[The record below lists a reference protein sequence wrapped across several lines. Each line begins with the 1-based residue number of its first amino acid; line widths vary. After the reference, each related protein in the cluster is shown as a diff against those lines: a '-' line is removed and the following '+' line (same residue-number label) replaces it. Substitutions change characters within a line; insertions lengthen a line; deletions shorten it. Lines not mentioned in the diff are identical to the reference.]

1 LNVLFAKK
9 PILIIF
15 TLILLSLSGCSYQ
28 NELINDPIDP
38 LENRNRSMYA
48 FNENLDEAILEPAAD
63 SYDYITPN
71 FLQKGFNNFFDNI
84 NYPVTIINQLLQG
97 NIGKS
102 LQDTLR
108 FTINT
113 TIGVFGLFDPA
124 SSMGL
129 PEHDEDFGQTLAVW
143 GVKEG
148 PYLMLPFF
156 GPKTLR
162 SLTGDLTDVLFNPL
176 LNIDDTNLKI
186 KTNLIN
192 ILQDRSDLS
201 TLEEELDNSFDPYQY
216 IKDSYIQNRKY
227 KINNGNITEDDE
239 EVDFDFDDF

>member
-1 LNVLFAKK
+1 MSIFLSKK
-9 PILIIF
+9 PILLIF
-15 TLILLSLSGCSYQ
+15 SLILLSGCTYQ
-28 NELINDPIDP
+28 HELANDPMDP
-38 LENRNRSMYA
+38 LESRNRSIYA

-63 SYDYITPN
+63 GYDYITPN

-84 NYPVTIINQLLQG
+84 NYPVTIIKQLLQG
-97 NIGKS
+97 HIGCS

-108 FTINT
+108 FTINSS
-113 TIGVFGLFDPA
+113 IGLLGLFDPA

-143 GVKEG
+143 GIKEG

-162 SLTGDLTDVLFNPL
+162 SLAGDLTDVLFNPL
-176 LNIDDTNLKI
+176 LNIDDTNLKMKANI
-186 KTNLIN
+186 IN

-201 TLEEELDNSFDPYQY
+201 TFEEELDNSFDPYQY

-227 KINNGNITEDDE
+227 KIYNGDITEEDY

>member
-1 LNVLFAKK
+1 MF
-9 PILIIF
+9 
-15 TLILLSLSGCSYQ
+15 LILTSGCAYQ

-38 LENRNRSMYA
+38 LESRNRSIYA
-48 FNENLDEAILEPAAD
+48 FNENLDKAILEPAAD
-63 SYDYITPN
+63 GYDYITPN
-71 FLQKGFNNFFDNI
+71 ILQKGFNNFFGNL
-84 NYPVTIINQLLQG
+84 NYPVTIINQALQG
-97 NIGKS
+97 NIAES

-108 FTINT
+108 FTINST
-113 TIGVFGLFDPA
+113 LGVFGLFDPA
-124 SSMGL
+124 TSMGL
-129 PEHDEDFGQTLAVW
+129 TEHDEDFGQTLAVW
-143 GVKEG
+143 GMKEG

-162 SLTGDLTDVLFNPL
+162 SLAGDLTDGLFNPL
-176 LNIDDTNLKI
+176 LHINDTNLKI

-216 IKDSYIQNRKY
+216 IKDSYMQNREY
-227 KINNGNITEDDE
+227 KINNGNIIEDDE

>member
-1 LNVLFAKK
+1 M
-9 PILIIF
+9 ILSLIF
-15 TLILLSLSGCSYQ
+15 LSGCSY
-28 NELINDPIDP
+28 NHELTNDAMDP
-38 LENRNRSMYA
+38 LESRNRAVYS
-48 FNENLDEAILEPAAD
+48 FNESLDEAILEPAAD

-84 NYPVTIINQLLQG
+84 NYPVTIINQVLQG
-97 NIGKS
+97 NFEES
-102 LQDTLR
+102 LSDTLR
-108 FTINT
+108 FTINSS
-113 TIGVFGLFDPA
+113 IGILGFFDPA

-162 SLTGDLTDVLFNPL
+162 SLTGDLTDVFFNPL

-186 KTNLIN
+186 KTNLID

-201 TLEEELDNSFDPYQY
+201 SLEEELDNSFDPYQY

-227 KINNGNITEDDE
+227 KIYNGNITEDDLE
-239 EVDFDFDDF
+239 IDIDFNDF

>member
-1 LNVLFAKK
+1 LSTVFATK
-9 PILIIF
+9 PILPIMF
-15 TLILLSLSGCSYQ
+15 LILTSGCAYQ

-38 LENRNRSMYA
+38 LESRNRSIYT
-48 FNENLDEAILEPAAD
+48 FNENLDKAILEPAAD
-63 SYDYITPN
+63 GYDYITPN
-71 FLQKGFNNFFDNI
+71 ILQKGFNNFFDNL
-84 NYPVTIINQLLQG
+84 NYPVTIINQALQG
-97 NIGKS
+97 NIGES

-108 FTINT
+108 FTINST
-113 TIGVFGLFDPA
+113 LGVFGLFDPA
-124 SSMGL
+124 TSMGL
-129 PEHDEDFGQTLAVW
+129 TEHDEDFGQTLAVW
-143 GVKEG
+143 GMKEG

-162 SLTGDLTDVLFNPL
+162 SLAGDLTDGLFNPL
-176 LNIDDTNLKI
+176 LHINDTNLKI

-216 IKDSYIQNRKY
+216 IKDSYMQNREY
-227 KINNGNITEDDE
+227 KINNGNIIEDDE

>member
-1 LNVLFAKK
+1 M
-9 PILIIF
+9 
-15 TLILLSLSGCSYQ
+15 
-28 NELINDPIDP
+28 DP
-38 LENRNRSMYA
+38 LESKNRTIYA
-48 FNENLDEAILEPAAD
+48 FNENIDEALLEPAAD
-63 SYDYITPN
+63 GYDYITPN

-84 NYPVTIINQLLQG
+84 NYPVTIINQVLQG
-97 NIGKS
+97 NIGES

-124 SSMGL
+124 SRIGL
-129 PEHDEDFGQTLAVW
+129 IEHDEDFGQTLAVW

-162 SLTGDLTDVLFNPL
+162 SLTGDLTDILFNPL

-186 KTNLIN
+186 QTNLIN

-201 TLEEELDNSFDPYQY
+201 TLEEELDNSFDPYLY
-216 IKDSYIQNRKY
+216 VKDSYMQNRKY
-227 KINNGNITEDDE
+227 KINNGNLADDDE
-239 EVDFDFDDF
+239 EVDFDDF

>member
-1 LNVLFAKK
+1 MSIFFAKQHAF
-9 PILIIF
+9 LIF
-15 TLILLSLSGCSYQ
+15 VLILLSGCSYQ

-38 LENRNRSMYA
+38 LENSNRSIYT

-63 SYDYITPN
+63 GYDYITPN

-84 NYPVTIINQLLQG
+84 NYPVTIINQVLQG
-97 NIGKS
+97 NIEES

-108 FTINT
+108 FTINSS
-113 TIGVFGLFDPA
+113 IGILGLFDPA
-124 SSMGL
+124 SRMGL
-129 PEHDEDFGQTLAVW
+129 TEHDEDFGQTLAVW

-162 SLTGDLTDVLFNPL
+162 SLTGDLADVLFNPL

-186 KTNLIN
+186 KTNLIS

-227 KINNGNITEDDE
+227 KIYNGNITEDDLE
-239 EVDFDFDDF
+239 IDIDFDDF

>member
-1 LNVLFAKK
+1 M
-9 PILIIF
+9 
-15 TLILLSLSGCSYQ
+15 
-28 NELINDPIDP
+28 DP
-38 LENRNRSMYA
+38 LEDRNRSIYA
-48 FNENLDEAILEPAAD
+48 FNENLDEAIIEPAAD
-63 SYDYITPN
+63 GYAYIIPN
-71 FLQKGFNNFFDNI
+71 FLQKGLNNFFDNI
-84 NYPVTIINQLLQG
+84 NYPITIINQVLQG
-97 NIGKS
+97 NIEKS

-108 FTINT
+108 FSVNT
-113 TIGVFGLFDPA
+113 SIGIFGFFDPA

-148 PYLMLPFF
+148 PYLMLPFI

-192 ILQDRSDLS
+192 ILQDSSDLS
-201 TLEEELDNSFDPYQY
+201 GLEEELDNSFDPYQY

-227 KINNGNITEDDE
+227 KIHNGNTSEDDIE
-239 EVDFDFDDF
+239 IEIDIDFDDF

>member
-1 LNVLFAKK
+1 M
-9 PILIIF
+9 
-15 TLILLSLSGCSYQ
+15 
-28 NELINDPIDP
+28 DP
-38 LENRNRSMYA
+38 LEDRNRSIYA
-48 FNENLDEAILEPAAD
+48 FNENLDEAIIEPAAD
-63 SYDYITPN
+63 GYAYIIPN
-71 FLQKGFNNFFDNI
+71 FLQKGLNNFFDNI
-84 NYPVTIINQLLQG
+84 NYPITIINQVLQG
-97 NIGKS
+97 NIEKS

-108 FTINT
+108 FSVNT
-113 TIGVFGLFDPA
+113 SIGIFGFFDPA

-148 PYLMLPFF
+148 PYLMLPFI

-201 TLEEELDNSFDPYQY
+201 GLEEELDNSFDPYQY

-227 KINNGNITEDDE
+227 KIHNGNTSEDDIE
-239 EVDFDFDDF
+239 IDIDFDDF

>member
-1 LNVLFAKK
+1 M
-9 PILIIF
+9 
-15 TLILLSLSGCSYQ
+15 
-28 NELINDPIDP
+28 DP
-38 LENRNRSMYA
+38 LEYRNRAIFA
-48 FNENLDEAILEPAAD
+48 FNENLDEAIIEPAAD
-63 SYDYITPN
+63 GYAYIIPN
-71 FLQKGFNNFFDNI
+71 FLQKGLNNFFDNI
-84 NYPVTIINQLLQG
+84 NYPITIINQVLQG
-97 NIGKS
+97 NIEKS

-108 FTINT
+108 FSVNT
-113 TIGVFGLFDPA
+113 SIGIFGFFDPA

-148 PYLMLPFF
+148 PYLMLPFI

-192 ILQDRSDLS
+192 LLQDRSDLS
-201 TLEEELDNSFDPYQY
+201 DLEEELDNSFDPYQY

-227 KINNGNITEDDE
+227 KIHNGNTSEDDIE
-239 EVDFDFDDF
+239 IDIDFDDF

>member
-1 LNVLFAKK
+1 M
-9 PILIIF
+9 
-15 TLILLSLSGCSYQ
+15 
-28 NELINDPIDP
+28 DP
-38 LENRNRSMYA
+38 LESRNRSIYT
-48 FNENLDEAILEPAAD
+48 FNENLDEVILEPSAD
-63 SYDYITPN
+63 VYDYITPN
-71 FLQKGFNNFFDNI
+71 ILQKGFNNFFYNV
-84 NYPVTIINQLLQG
+84 NYPITIINQLLQG
-97 NIGKS
+97 NIEEA

-108 FTINT
+108 FTINSS
-113 TIGVFGLFDPA
+113 IGVFGLFDPA

-129 PEHDEDFGQTLAVW
+129 LQHDEDFGQTLAVW

-162 SLTGDLTDVLFNPL
+162 SLTGDFTDVLFNPL
-176 LNIDDTNLKI
+176 LNINDTNLKM
-186 KTNLIN
+186 KVNLIN

-216 IKDSYIQNRKY
+216 IKDSYTQNRMF
-227 KINNGNITEDDE
+227 KIHNGVITEDDEE

>member
-1 LNVLFAKK
+1 MNILFAKK
-9 PILIIF
+9 HTFLIF
-15 TLILLSLSGCSYQ
+15 ALILLSGCSYQ
-28 NELINDPIDP
+28 NELINDPMDP
-38 LENRNRSMYA
+38 LEDRNRSIYA
-48 FNENLDEAILEPAAD
+48 FNENLDEAIIEPAAD
-63 SYDYITPN
+63 GYAYIIPN
-71 FLQKGFNNFFDNI
+71 FLQKGLNNFFDNI
-84 NYPVTIINQLLQG
+84 NYPITIINQVLQG
-97 NIGKS
+97 NIEKS

-108 FTINT
+108 FSVNT
-113 TIGVFGLFDPA
+113 SIGIFGFFDPA

-148 PYLMLPFF
+148 PYLMLPFI

-201 TLEEELDNSFDPYQY
+201 GLEEELDNSFDPYQY

-227 KINNGNITEDDE
+227 KIHNGNTSEDDIE
-239 EVDFDFDDF
+239 IDIDFDDF

>member
-1 LNVLFAKK
+1 M
-9 PILIIF
+9 
-15 TLILLSLSGCSYQ
+15 
-28 NELINDPIDP
+28 DP
-38 LENRNRSMYA
+38 LEDRNRSIYA

-63 SYDYITPN
+63 GYAYIIPN
-71 FLQKGFNNFFDNI
+71 FLQKGLNNFFDNI
-84 NYPVTIINQLLQG
+84 NYPITIINQVLQG
-97 NIGKS
+97 NIEKS

-108 FTINT
+108 FSVNT
-113 TIGVFGLFDPA
+113 SIGIFGFFDPA

-201 TLEEELDNSFDPYQY
+201 GLEEELDNSFDPYQY

-227 KINNGNITEDDE
+227 KIHNGNTSEDDIE
-239 EVDFDFDDF
+239 IDIDFDDF

>member
-1 LNVLFAKK
+1 MS
-9 PILIIF
+9 
-15 TLILLSLSGCSYQ
+15 LILVSGCSYQ
-28 NELINDPIDP
+28 NELVNDAMDP
-38 LENRNRSMYA
+38 LESSNRSIYA
-48 FNENLDEAILEPAAD
+48 FNENLDETILEPAAD
-63 SYDYITPN
+63 GYDYITPN

-84 NYPVTIINQLLQG
+84 NYPITIINQLLQG
-97 NIGKS
+97 NIEKS

-108 FTINT
+108 FTVNS
-113 TIGVFGLFDPA
+113 TIGVLGLFDPA
-124 SSMGL
+124 SSIGL
-129 PEHDEDFGQTLAVW
+129 SEHDEDFGQTLAVW

-162 SLTGDLTDVLFNPL
+162 SLAGDLTDVLFNPL

-186 KTNLIN
+186 KTNLIS

-216 IKDSYIQNRKY
+216 IKDSYLQNRNY
-227 KINNGNITEDDE
+227 KISNGNIAEED
-239 EVDFDFDDF
+239 DFDFDFENF

>member
-1 LNVLFAKK
+1 MSIFFAKQHTF
-9 PILIIF
+9 LIF
-15 TLILLSLSGCSYQ
+15 VLILLSGCSYQ

-38 LENRNRSMYA
+38 LENSNRSIYT

-63 SYDYITPN
+63 GYDYITPN

-84 NYPVTIINQLLQG
+84 NYPVTIINQVLQG
-97 NIGKS
+97 NIEES

-108 FTINT
+108 FTINSS
-113 TIGVFGLFDPA
+113 IGILGLFDPA
-124 SSMGL
+124 SRMGL
-129 PEHDEDFGQTLAVW
+129 TEHDEDFGQTLAVW

-162 SLTGDLTDVLFNPL
+162 SLTGDLADVLFNPL

-186 KTNLIN
+186 NTNLIS

-227 KINNGNITEDDE
+227 KIYNGNITEDDLE
-239 EVDFDFDDF
+239 IDIDFDDF

>member
-1 LNVLFAKK
+1 M
-9 PILIIF
+9 
-15 TLILLSLSGCSYQ
+15 
-28 NELINDPIDP
+28 DP
-38 LENRNRSMYA
+38 LEDRNRSIYA

-63 SYDYITPN
+63 GYTYIIPN
-71 FLQKGFNNFFDNI
+71 FMQKGFNNFFDNI
-84 NYPVTIINQLLQG
+84 NYPVTIINQVLQG
-97 NIGKS
+97 NIEES

-108 FTINT
+108 FTVNT
-113 TIGVFGLFDPA
+113 SIGIFGLFDPA

-201 TLEEELDNSFDPYQY
+201 DLEEELDNSFDPYQY

-227 KINNGNITEDDE
+227 KIHNGNTTEDDIE
-239 EVDFDFDDF
+239 IDIDFDDF

>member
-1 LNVLFAKK
+1 M
-9 PILIIF
+9 
-15 TLILLSLSGCSYQ
+15 
-28 NELINDPIDP
+28 DP
-38 LENRNRSMYA
+38 LEDRNRSIYA
-48 FNENLDEAILEPAAD
+48 FNENLDEAIIEPAAD
-63 SYDYITPN
+63 GYAYIIPN
-71 FLQKGFNNFFDNI
+71 FLQKGLNNFFDNI
-84 NYPVTIINQLLQG
+84 NYPITIINQVLQG
-97 NIGKS
+97 NIEKS
-102 LQDTLR
+102 LQDSLR
-108 FTINT
+108 FSVNT
-113 TIGVFGLFDPA
+113 SIGIFGLFDPA

-148 PYLMLPFF
+148 PYLMLPFI

-192 ILQDRSDLS
+192 LLQDRSDLS
-201 TLEEELDNSFDPYQY
+201 DLEEELDNSFDPYQY

-227 KINNGNITEDDE
+227 KIHNGNTSEDDIE
-239 EVDFDFDDF
+239 IDIDFDDF

>member
-1 LNVLFAKK
+1 MSIFFAKQHTF
-9 PILIIF
+9 LIF
-15 TLILLSLSGCSYQ
+15 VLILLSGCSYQ

-38 LENRNRSMYA
+38 LENRNRSIYT

-63 SYDYITPN
+63 GYDYITPS

-84 NYPVTIINQLLQG
+84 NYPVTIINQVLQG
-97 NIGKS
+97 NIEES

-108 FTINT
+108 FTINSS
-113 TIGVFGLFDPA
+113 IGILGLFDPA

-129 PEHDEDFGQTLAVW
+129 TEHDEDFGQTLAVW
-143 GVKEG
+143 GIKEG

-162 SLTGDLTDVLFNPL
+162 SLTGDLADVLFNPL

-186 KTNLIN
+186 KTNLIS

-227 KINNGNITEDDE
+227 KIYNGNITEDDLGI
-239 EVDFDFDDF
+239 DIDFDDF

>member
-1 LNVLFAKK
+1 M
-9 PILIIF
+9 
-15 TLILLSLSGCSYQ
+15 
-28 NELINDPIDP
+28 DP
-38 LENRNRSMYA
+38 LESRNRSIYA
-48 FNENLDEAILEPAAD
+48 FNESLDEAILEPSAD
-63 SYDYITPN
+63 VYDYITPN
-71 FLQKGFNNFFDNI
+71 MLQKGFNNFFYNV

-97 NIGKS
+97 NIEEA

-108 FTINT
+108 FSINSS
-113 TIGVFGLFDPA
+113 IGVFGLFDPA

-129 PEHDEDFGQTLAVW
+129 PQHDEDFGQTLAVW

-162 SLTGDLTDVLFNPL
+162 SLTGDFTDVLFNPL
-176 LNIDDTNLKI
+176 LNINDTNLKM
-186 KTNLIN
+186 KVNLIN

-216 IKDSYIQNRKY
+216 IKDSYFQNRTY
-227 KINNGNITEDDE
+227 KIHNGAITEDDE

>member
-1 LNVLFAKK
+1 MNILFAKK
-9 PILIIF
+9 HTFLIF
-15 TLILLSLSGCSYQ
+15 ALILLSGCSYQ
-28 NELINDPIDP
+28 NELINDPMDP
-38 LENRNRSMYA
+38 LEDRNRSIYA
-48 FNENLDEAILEPAAD
+48 FNENLDEAIIEPAAD
-63 SYDYITPN
+63 GYAYIIPN
-71 FLQKGFNNFFDNI
+71 FLQKGLNNFFDNI
-84 NYPVTIINQLLQG
+84 NYPITIINQVLQG
-97 NIGKS
+97 NIEKS

-108 FTINT
+108 FSVNT
-113 TIGVFGLFDPA
+113 SIGIFGLFDPA

-148 PYLMLPFF
+148 PYLMLPFI

-201 TLEEELDNSFDPYQY
+201 GLEEELDNSFDPYQY

-227 KINNGNITEDDE
+227 KIHNGNTSEDDIE
-239 EVDFDFDDF
+239 IDIDFDDF

>member
-1 LNVLFAKK
+1 MSIFSIKK
-9 PILIIF
+9 HFLLIF
-15 TLILLSLSGCSYQ
+15 TLIFLSGCSYQ
-28 NELINDPIDP
+28 NELINDPVDP
-38 LENRNRSMYA
+38 LEIRNRSIYA
-48 FNENLDEAILEPAAD
+48 FNENLDTAILEPAAD
-63 SYDYITPN
+63 GYDYITPN
-71 FLQKGFNNFFDNI
+71 FLQKGFNNFFNNI

-97 NIGKS
+97 NIGDS

-108 FTINT
+108 FTINSS
-113 TIGVFGLFDPA
+113 IGLLGLFDPA

-143 GVKEG
+143 GIQEG

-162 SLTGDLTDVLFNPL
+162 SLAGDLTDVFFNPL
-176 LNIDDTNLKI
+176 LNIDDTNLKMKANI
-186 KTNLIN
+186 IN

-201 TLEEELDNSFDPYQY
+201 TFEEELDNSFDPYQY

-227 KINNGNITEDDE
+227 KIHNGGITEDD

>member
-1 LNVLFAKK
+1 M
-9 PILIIF
+9 
-15 TLILLSLSGCSYQ
+15 
-28 NELINDPIDP
+28 DP
-38 LENRNRSMYA
+38 LEDRNRSIYA
-48 FNENLDEAILEPAAD
+48 FNENLDEAIIEPAAD
-63 SYDYITPN
+63 GYAYIIPN
-71 FLQKGFNNFFDNI
+71 FLQKGLNNFFDNI
-84 NYPVTIINQLLQG
+84 NYPITIINQVLQG
-97 NIGKS
+97 NIEKS

-108 FTINT
+108 FSVNT
-113 TIGVFGLFDPA
+113 SIGIFGFFDPA

-148 PYLMLPFF
+148 PCLMLPFI

-201 TLEEELDNSFDPYQY
+201 GLEEELDNSFDPYQY

-227 KINNGNITEDDE
+227 KIHNGNTSEDDIE
-239 EVDFDFDDF
+239 IDIDFDDF

>member
-1 LNVLFAKK
+1 M
-9 PILIIF
+9 
-15 TLILLSLSGCSYQ
+15 
-28 NELINDPIDP
+28 DP
-38 LENRNRSMYA
+38 LESRNRAVYS
-48 FNENLDEAILEPAAD
+48 FNESLDEAILEPAAD

-84 NYPVTIINQLLQG
+84 NYPVTIINQVLQG
-97 NIGKS
+97 NFEES
-102 LQDTLR
+102 LSDTLR
-108 FTINT
+108 FTINSS
-113 TIGVFGLFDPA
+113 IGILGLFDPA

-162 SLTGDLTDVLFNPL
+162 SLTGDFTDVLFNPL

-201 TLEEELDNSFDPYQY
+201 SLEEELDNSFDPYQY

-227 KINNGNITEDDE
+227 KIYNGNITEDDLE
-239 EVDFDFDDF
+239 IDIDFNDF